1 MTQFI
6 RPDTDEMLEAYYGR
20 PTNSGSLK
28 SWTIF
33 AAKLIGWTVAGIAT
47 VALILALSVGLMSRV
62 RTELAVTPEHAI
74 AMMEAE

>member
-20 PTNSGSLK
+20 PSNNGSLK
-28 SWTIF
+28 SWAIF

-47 VALILALSVGLMSRV
+47 VAMILALSVGLMSRIE
-62 RTELAVTPEHAI
+62 TELAITPEQAI
-74 AMMEAE
+74 AMMEAH